1 MGKNSYSYQ
10 CSLIFLHMKGECNKT
25 MLTVT
30 IYCVRKKKYHMVK
43 LVIKQYCLPQ
53 ALFSFLCLS
62 HS

>member
-30 IYCVRKKKYHMVK
+30 IYCVRKKEISHGEAGHQT
-43 LVIKQYCLPQ
+43 I
-53 ALFSFLCLS
+53 LFATSTF
-62 HS
+62 